1 MTKREFMEMV
11 IAGTITDEMVEMAH
25 AEIAKMDV
33 RNAKRAEKAK
43 EVKPEDV
50 ALDARIREVLT
61 TDYQGATEIAEAVGA
76 TTSKVAARLKK
87 MEDISVIDGTAL
99 GMGKRKVYALAQTL
113 KKNRRESVLF
123 LQNKRTYVRGRRG
136 RHKFSEYFEFKKGV
150 DKS

>member
-61 TDYQGATEIAEAVGA
+61 TEYKTATEIAETVGA
-76 TTSKVAARLKK
+76 TTSKIAGRLKK
-87 MEDISVIDGTAL
+87 MEDISTIDGTAL
-99 GMGKRKVYALAQTL
+99 GMGKRKVYALA
-113 KKNRRESVLF
+113 
-123 LQNKRTYVRGRRG
+123 
-136 RHKFSEYFEFKKGV
+136 
-150 DKS
+150 

>member
-25 AEIAKMDV
+25 AEIAKMDAY
-33 RNAKRAEKAK
+33 NAKRAEKAK
-43 EVKPEDV
+43 ETKPEDI

-61 TDYQGATEIAEAVGA
+61 TDYKTATEIAETVGA
-76 TTSKVAARLKK
+76 TTSKVAGRLKK

-113 KKNRRESVLF
+113 KEEQTKVCSFFAQKTNIRSRA
-123 LQNKRTYVRGRRG
+123 GRPWI
-136 RHKFSEYFEFKKGV
+136 
-150 DKS
+150 DC

>member
-50 ALDARIREVLT
+50 ALDVKIREVLT
-61 TDYQGATEIAEAVGA
+61 TEYKTATEIAETVGA
-76 TTSKVAARLKK
+76 TTSKVAGRLKK
-87 MEDISVIDGTAL
+87 MEDISTIDGTAL
-99 GMGKRKVYALAQTL
+99 GMGKRKVYALA
-113 KKNRRESVLF
+113 
-123 LQNKRTYVRGRRG
+123 
-136 RHKFSEYFEFKKGV
+136 
-150 DKS
+150 

>member
-1 MTKREFMEMV
+1 MNQREFFNAV
-11 IAGTITDEMVEMAH
+11 IAETQN
-25 AEIAKMDV
+25 AEIAEFAVNALQKMDV

-61 TDYQGATEIAEAVGA
+61 TEYKTATEIAETVGA
-76 TTSKVAARLKK
+76 TTSKVAGRLKK

-113 KKNRRESVLF
+113 KEDGRKSVLF
-123 LQNKRTYVRGRRG
+123 LHRK
-136 RHKFSEYFEFKKGV
+136 
-150 DKS
+150 

>member
-99 GMGKRKVYALAQTL
+99 GMGKRKVYALA
-113 KKNRRESVLF
+113 
-123 LQNKRTYVRGRRG
+123 
-136 RHKFSEYFEFKKGV
+136 
-150 DKS
+150 

>member
-25 AEIAKMDV
+25 AEIAKMDAY
-33 RNAKRAEKAK
+33 NAKRAEKAK

-61 TDYQGATEIAEAVGA
+61 TDYQGATEIAEVVGA
-76 TTSKVAARLKK
+76 TTSKVAGRLKK

-99 GMGKRKVYALAQTL
+99 GMGKRKVYALAQIL
-113 KKNRRESVLF
+113 KGNGRKVRSF
-123 LQNKRTYVRGRRG
+123 LHRKRTYVRGRPTVDMIV
-136 RHKFSEYFEFKKGV
+136 KKLTFKKHLTN
-150 DKS
+150 S

>member
-1 MTKREFMEMV
+1 MNQREFFNAV
-11 IAGTITDEMVEMAH
+11 IAETQN
-25 AEIAKMDV
+25 AEIAEFAVNALQKMDV

-61 TDYQGATEIAEAVGA
+61 TEYKTATEIAETVGA
-76 TTSKVAARLKK
+76 TTSKVAGRLKK

-113 KKNRRESVLF
+113 KEDGRKSVLF
-123 LQNKRTYVRGRRG
+123 LYRK
-136 RHKFSEYFEFKKGV
+136 
-150 DKS
+150 